1 MTRGGH
7 DMATETKPRT
17 PGGNRPQ
24 PASAQPRGSGG
35 TVLPGQSRSAQRP
48 KLAERPK
55 PADRAKPADR
65 PQPGKRPVSSP
76 RHTRPSR
83 PLTTPGHQQPREQAR
98 PPAQSW
104 RPRPAQQRM
113 PFILLLVGLLGGAL
127 VSLLVISTT
136 LDEGTY
142 RINTLTQ
149 QNAALFKDEQ
159 MFGNQLNE
167 DRNPATIEREAY
179 ALGMRPDRNLRFV
192 DLQTGKISTSLAVAP

>member
-1 MTRGGH
+1 
-7 DMATETKPRT
+7 MATETKPRT
-17 PGGNRPQ
+17 PAGNRPQ
-24 PASAQPRGSGG
+24 PASANGRTAP
-35 TVLPGQSRSAQRP
+35 AQRP
-48 KLAERPK
+48 KPAQRPTPK
-55 PADRAKPADR
+55 PADRTAPKPADR

-83 PLTTPGHQQPREQAR
+83 PLSTPGHQQPREQAR
-98 PPAQSW
+98 PPAQAR

-149 QNAALFKDEQ
+149 QNAALFKDEEIV
-159 MFGNQLNE
+159 GNQLNE
-167 DRNPATIEREAY
+167 DKNPATIEREAY
-179 ALGMRPDRNLRFV
+179 ALGMRADPDLRFV
-192 DLQTGKISTSLAVAP
+192 DLQTGKISTSLAVTP